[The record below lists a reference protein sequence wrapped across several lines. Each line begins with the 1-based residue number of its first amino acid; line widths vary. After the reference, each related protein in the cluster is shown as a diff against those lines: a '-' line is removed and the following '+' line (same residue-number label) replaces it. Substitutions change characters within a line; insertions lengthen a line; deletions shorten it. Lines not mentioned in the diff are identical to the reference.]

1 MLSIAKTNK
10 HTSLTKPTIHAID
23 SENSIT
29 NSIYIWEKYAEN
41 HNTNKRQNKQ
51 CSKYNG
57 NTQKSVD
64 AGNILVTIS
73 P

>member
-1 MLSIAKTNK
+1 MQ
-10 HTSLTKPTIHAID
+10 AID

-41 HNTNKRQNKQ
+41 HNTTKRQNKQ